1 MRQSKASARAQ
12 SSGEGG
18 RKWLVRCPLLKTP
31 QPLGSCRLSA
41 LPCSPSAPTASS
53 LESSD
58 VLERLNPNPA
68 SGTDWQSS
76 HYRPEG
82 VPLACQV
89 QLLKSWHCQ
98 QETQGSL
105 TVAWLDGAILRSR
118 ARSADQRH
126 RQLHLPGKHHLAP
139 CLFAAGSVG
148 MRQEKARKSDSWQ
161 QPSCSRVRLG
171 GPQIVRA
178 DHLLASSPAQGENGP
193 QVTG

>member
-1 MRQSKASARAQ
+1 MFTLVFSPTLLGVRMRQSKASARAQ
-12 SSGEGG
+12 SSGERG
-18 RKWLVRCPLLKTP
+18 RKWLVLYSR
-31 QPLGSCRLSA
+31 PLGNCHLSA

-105 TVAWLDGAILRSR
+105 TVAWLDGAILGSR
-118 ARSADQRH
+118 ASSADQRH
-126 RQLHLPGKHHLAP
+126 RQLHLPGKHHHAP

-148 MRQEKARKSDSWQ
+148 MRQEKARKSESWQ

-171 GPQIVRA
+171 GPQ
-178 DHLLASSPAQGENGP
+178 
-193 QVTG
+193 